1 VELFFIFLLYFTA
14 PSYAAFAKLE
24 VYQNVIGQQITALP
38 NWVQSWGSIGL
49 VGACD
54 AADAAQKFALCKGV
68 TGNGDGILQLSEF
81 RIAADAIV
89 LATPKSP
96 VCPMSLRAWLR
107 PAVWRRRSARP
118 TACCSPSPMRSAMTS
133 TTA

>member
-1 VELFFIFLLYFTA
+1 MRDARKSVAWSLFFIFLLYFTA

-24 VYQNVIGQQITALP
+24 VYQNVIGAQVSSLP
-38 NWVQSWGSIGL
+38 GWVQSWGSIGL

-81 RIAADAIV
+81 RLHTDAVV
-89 LATPKSP
+89 LATPEIAGLPYVISGLVAAGGLAASP
-96 VCPMSLRAWLR
+96 EI
-107 PAVWRRRSARP
+107 
-118 TACCSPSPMRSAMTS
+118 T
-133 TTA
+133 